1 MAKYSRG
8 YSKSFS
14 SSSSRSGGFKTR
26 TNSSGYRQYNSGSG
40 WNLTHRT
47 VAAKKVGGSIGA
59 GREVHHING
68 NKTDNRPSNLSVL
81 SKLAHSLI
89 HKN

>member
-14 SSSSRSGGFKTR
+14 SSKSRSFKTR

-40 WNLTHRT
+40 WKYTHRT
-47 VAAKKVGGSIGA
+47 VAAKKIGGSIGA

-68 NKTDNRPSNLSVL
+68 NKTDNRPSNLTVL
-81 SKLAHSLI
+81 SKLAHILV
-89 HKN
+89 HKK